1 MLETILELPKTEYLK
16 IKAHGEE
23 TYPEECCGVLIGGYS
38 EIRAVALEAR
48 RMRNV
53 NEGSKNTRYNID
65 PLDLVKLE
73 DELDEKGLQI
83 LGIYH
88 SHPNHPAKLSETDF
102 KFAWPNLSYLVISV
116 NNGKAEKMSSWRLEM
131 DGAEKVKFKQEK
143 IYMEVI
149 SK

>member
-1 MLETILELPKTEYLK
+1 MNSEIQIPISEYQK
-16 IKAHGEE
+16 IEAHGEE
-23 TYPEECCGVLIGGYS
+23 TFPEECCGILIGNYNDGIAS
-38 EIRAVALEAR
+38 VVEAR

-73 DELDEKGLQI
+73 DELDEVGLQI

-102 KFAWPNLSYLVISV
+102 KFAWPNLSYAVLSV
-116 NNGKAEKMSSWRLEM
+116 CKGKADLMTSWRLEM
-131 DGAEKVKFKQEK
+131 NGSEKVKFYEEK
-143 IYMEVI
+143 IQLEEQ
-149 SK
+149 